1 MKRLLLIFALMV
13 LLAAPALAQGPACPV
28 AITDVRSLSG
38 NVKVLFRNISPAE
51 ITEYDFIVWF
61 ADFDEQLHFLPALVP
76 DSEYR
81 RIKAGRGAVVVYPA
95 PETLDY
101 TFSQVNAYV
110 LRVAFADGNVWNDDG
125 SHSCSLTALQ
135 E

>member
-1 MKRLLLIFALMV
+1 MQRFSS
-13 LLAAPALAQGPACPV
+13 
-28 AITDVRSLSG
+28 TH
-38 NVKVLFRNISPAE
+38 SP
-51 ITEYDFIVWF
+51 DFIVWF
-61 ADFDEQLHFLPALVP
+61 ADFDEQVHFLPALAES
-76 DSEYR
+76 DYR
-81 RIKAGRGAVVVYPA
+81 RIKAGRSAAVVYPA